1 MRVLTYGTFDLFHYG
16 HLRLLERLK
25 AMGSH
30 LTVGVSTDEFN
41 RRKGKQSL
49 IPFYQRI
56 EIVKSVR
63 FVDEVFAENTWEQ
76 KADDIKVY
84 EAQILGMG
92 DDWKGAFD
100 HLASSTTRVVYLDR
114 TAGVSST
121 TLRSILESI
130 ALDDEVKKI
139 YLTRDVWPRIGET

>member
-56 EIVKSVR
+56 EIVKSVK

-76 KADDIKVY
+76 KAQDIKLY
-84 EAQILGMG
+84 DAQVLGMG
-92 DDWKGAFD
+92 DDWRGAFD
-100 HLASSTTRVVYLDR
+100 HLASETTRVVYLER

-130 ALDDEVKKI
+130 ALDDEVKKV
-139 YLTRDVWPRIGET
+139 YLTRDVWPRIGEV